1 LQVAFTIKE
10 LREMLNLPDCVTVCN
25 PQDFET
31 VRSAVP
37 SECHAISK
45 ATGHFSRNGF
55 QNKICIVNVPVF
67 FMCDHEIHIRMWQFI
82 LLMATTVVHSTFGTV
97 FVFKSI

>member
-1 LQVAFTIKE
+1 VKLIGRRGPLQVAFTIKE
-10 LREMLNLPDCVTVCN
+10 LREMLTLPDCVTLCN

-45 ATGHFSRNGF
+45 TVPFFKNWLLK
-55 QNKICIVNVPVF
+55 QNMYNKYACFLHV
-67 FMCDHEIHIRMWQFI
+67 
-82 LLMATTVVHSTFGTV
+82 
-97 FVFKSI
+97 

>member
-10 LREMLNLPDCVTVCN
+10 LREMLTLPDCVTVCN

-45 ATGHFSRNGF
+45 ATGWAIF
-55 QNKICIVNVPVF
+55 QELAFETKY
-67 FMCDHEIHIRMWQFI
+67 
-82 LLMATTVVHSTFGTV
+82 L
-97 FVFKSI
+97 